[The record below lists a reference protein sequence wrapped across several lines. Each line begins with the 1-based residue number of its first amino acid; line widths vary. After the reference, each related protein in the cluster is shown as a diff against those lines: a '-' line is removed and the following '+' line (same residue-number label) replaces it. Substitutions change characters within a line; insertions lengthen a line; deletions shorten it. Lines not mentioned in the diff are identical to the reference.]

1 MSRWRHFIVAIG
13 LVPALLIYVVLVMQL
28 ADVVANINFIL
39 DILFYIVAGLLWVPV
54 AGRVVGWLAKHES
67 H

>member
-1 MSRWRHFIVAIG
+1 MSRWRHCIVAIG